1 MDKNPKTTAKMD
13 ENKALLWGGNFDSP
27 PAELML
33 KYTASDMME
42 IPKEEELMLKYDL
55 AIDCAHAQMLC
66 KQGIISK
73 QENAVIQKG
82 YSEVKTLVQKGE
94 FPLDFKKEDA
104 ATNIETYLSKKYGE
118 EVGSLHAGKS
128 RNEHAVCCPRMYAK
142 EELTKFKTG
151 LEKLETTLEKKS
163 KEYSKFAMP
172 GFTHHQPAMPTTFG
186 NLLDAYAQ
194 AAKRDIAICNF
205 ALDYLDESPMGV
217 AAGFGTSI
225 PVDREFMASALG
237 FSKVQENG
245 IDVVT
250 NRGEHESMALF
261 AVANAMNHLS
271 SLAETLIILSM
282 PQLGWVKLDDAY
294 CTGSSIMPQKKN
306 PDALEITKAKTAF
319 AQSCL
324 FGALSTSKSNFFG
337 YNRDSQYQKKYLV
350 HCFLECGLAPA
361 IMAGVIETLKPD
373 KSKMAAECAKYD
385 IDSTLKVEALVKSGK
400 MKFRQAK
407 QQVEKEIKE
416 KSTGHK

>member
-1 MDKNPKTTAKMD
+1 MAKNPKITEKNVKRT
-13 ENKALLWGGNFDSP
+13 LLWGGNFDSP
-27 PAELML
+27 LADLML

-55 AIDCAHAQMLC
+55 AIDCAHAEMLC

-73 QENAVIQKG
+73 AENAAIQKG
-82 YSEVKTLVQKGE
+82 YSEIKALVQKGD
-94 FPLDFKKEDA
+94 FPLDFEKEDA
-104 ATNIETYLSKKYGE
+104 ATNIEIFLSKKYGE

-128 RNEHAVCCPRMYAK
+128 RNEHAVCCPRIYAK
-142 EELTKFKTG
+142 EELMKFKAG
-151 LEKLETTLEKKS
+151 LEKINAVLEKKS
-163 KEYSKFAMP
+163 KEYSSYKMP
-172 GFTHHQPAMPTTFG
+172 GFTHHQPAMLTTFG

-194 AAKRDIAICNF
+194 AIKRDIALANF
-205 ALDYLDESPMGV
+205 ALEYLDESPMGV

-225 PVDREFMASALG
+225 PVDRGFMATALG

-245 IDVVT
+245 IDIVT
-250 NRGEHESMALF
+250 NRGEHESVALF

-282 PQLGWVKLDDAY
+282 PQFGWVKIDDAY

-306 PDALEITKAKTAF
+306 PDALEITKAKAAF

-324 FGALSTSKSNFFG
+324 FGALSTSKSSFFG

-361 IMAGVIETLKPD
+361 IMVGIISTLKPN
-373 KSKMAAECAKYD
+373 KEKMAAECSKYD
-385 IDSTLKVEALVKSGK
+385 IDSTSKVEALVKNGK

-407 QQVEKEIKE
+407 QTIEKQIKE